1 MVLHLAC
8 NPAEN
13 KGRRV
18 VTLCQ
23 TPLKANGILEFS
35 KFLWPN
41 KFNDLEAKVLQ
52 FCTFH
57 LIREKACSGYVS
69 FVAVDQ
75 TFHRLLRQS
84 LL

>member
-1 MVLHLAC
+1 MDEGVGRTKMVLHLAC

-35 KFLWPN
+35 KFLW
-41 KFNDLEAKVLQ
+41 KIGAA
-52 FCTFH
+52 
-57 LIREKACSGYVS
+57 AC
-69 FVAVDQ
+69 
-75 TFHRLLRQS
+75 
-84 LL
+84 